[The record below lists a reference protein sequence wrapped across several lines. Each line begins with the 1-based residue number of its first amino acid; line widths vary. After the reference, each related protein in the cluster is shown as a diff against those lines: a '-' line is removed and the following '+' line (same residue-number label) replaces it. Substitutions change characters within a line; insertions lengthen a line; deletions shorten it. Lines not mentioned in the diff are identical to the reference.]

1 MKVTAELT
9 DKAKAYY
16 NEVAYGLDFGDG
28 KCATQTQVINY
39 MIETLSD
46 IEEKFGDPVSYL
58 KENGKDFGTNN
69 LYKPQRK
76 SGNKSRPL

>member
-1 MKVTAELT
+1 MKVTVDLT

-39 MIETLSD
+39 MLETLSD
-46 IEEKFGDPVSYL
+46 IEGKFGDPVNYL
-58 KENGKDFGTNN
+58 KENGKDYSGETGN
-69 LYKPQRK
+69 LYKPEK
-76 SGNKSRPL
+76 NK